1 MPETSVNENHCA
13 EFRKNDIGL
22 SGKVLAVQTEP
33 VAKAMKKTS
42 DANFRSGIRAA
53 YGSHVAA
60 ALFL

>member
-1 MPETSVNENHCA
+1 MNKNHCA
-13 EFRKNDIGL
+13 VFRKNDIGL
-22 SGKVLAVQTEP
+22 SGKVFAVQPKP
-33 VAKAMKKTS
+33 VAEAMKKAS